1 MENGPKAQGEGSS
14 RSGLLGSL
22 DTWQR
27 YLVAIVALLTVVA
40 QLWSILEDRWLLALV
55 TLAIVVVLVGLYA
68 LSHRFVGAH
77 PKSTRVLRITIVGVA
92 VALQV
97 SALVLLFFY
106 SYFPRLEERG
116 TTRIAVAMF
125 DGPPLPDPYKECRPS
140 DMLVHTLSRVGD
152 RYGGITAFELPYSVD
167 PDNRLAHNWAQLHG
181 WFDAADV
188 IVYGGYTLYN
198 SAKNVNGKP
207 DEIIIN
213 PEVITVP
220 LIPIG
225 YKSAPLYSWTF
236 AATVARID
244 DLCGGD
250 LRAAGTPPAF
260 LDDARRG
267 AAALAGLQSLG
278 KGNLQRA
285 FDAQIEAQR
294 PEVSAPQPC
303 EGDATTGA
311 SKNSYCPGDLAFYLA
326 TLDARLGSLQRAA
339 REYQYA
345 AARLGATEAYLDL
358 GELYARLGNSNAS
371 FRAFDAAVGSDPSSV
386 AALATRA
393 EYERDALRP
402 HASALDLERAVDI
415 QTRID
420 AGQTARPAGNLYDR
434 LALSRAFFDRAGDGG
449 ASCGLRAMQSALFP
463 RGVNGSANSNV
474 GPEASVEYAIN
485 LKATDPA
492 EAMRLLR
499 GALDQYPDSV
509 HANYVLGL
517 ALEQSV
523 PPNRDGGAYYLRR
536 AEHAPAITD
545 DDYLYRANAAYE
557 LAAHIDTDAGER
569 RYDQSRAFSAY
580 AQSLVENP
588 FAVYALYGRAQM
600 ERAAQP
606 SKAVADLQ
614 AAVKMHPNDALLQS
628 SLAQLLDS
636 LGRASEGKMHHD
648 AAANIA
654 RERIPSD
661 ERGWSSTTCSY
672 ASPSP

>member
-1 MENGPKAQGEGSS
+1 MENEPKPDGESSS

-27 YLVAIVALLTVVA
+27 YLVAVVALLTVVA
-40 QLWSILEDRWLLALV
+40 QLWSILEDRWLLAVV

-68 LSHRFVGAH
+68 LSHRFVAAH
-77 PKSTRVLRITIVGVA
+77 PISARAFRITIVSIA

-97 SALVLLFFY
+97 VALALLFFY
-106 SYFPRLEERG
+106 SYFPRLEESG
-116 TTRIAVAMF
+116 TTRIAVAVF

-140 DMLVHTLSRVGD
+140 DMLVHTLLSVGD
-152 RYGGITAFELPYSVD
+152 RYGGLAAFELPYSVD
-167 PDNRLAHNWAQLHG
+167 PDNRLARNWAQLHG

-198 SAKNVNGKP
+198 SGKNANGKP

-236 AATVARID
+236 AASVARID

-278 KGNLQRA
+278 KGDLQRA

-294 PEVSAPQPC
+294 PDVSKPQTC
-303 EGDATTGA
+303 EGDAKTGA
-311 SKNSYCPGDLAFYLA
+311 SKDSFCPGDLAFYMA

-345 AARLGATEAYLDL
+345 AARLGAPEAYLDL
-358 GELYARLGNSNAS
+358 GELYVRLGNSRAS
-371 FRAFDAAVGSDPSSV
+371 FRAFNAAVDSDPGSV

-393 EYERDALRP
+393 AYERDALRP
-402 HASALDLERAVDI
+402 RAAAIDLERAIDL
-415 QTRID
+415 QADID
-420 AGQTARPAGNLYDR
+420 AGRAARPAGNLYDR
-434 LALSRAFFDRAGDGG
+434 LALSRAFFDRSGDGG
-449 ASCGLRAMQSALFP
+449 ASCGLQEMQSALFP
-463 RGVNGSANSNV
+463 HGLGGPPNATI
-474 GPEASVEYAIN
+474 GPEAMVEYSIN
-485 LKATDPA
+485 LKPTDPA
-492 EAMRLLR
+492 EATRLLHVS
-499 GALDQYPDSV
+499 LEQYPESV

-517 ALEQSV
+517 TLERSS
-523 PPNRDGGAYYLRR
+523 PPNRDGAAYYLRR
-536 AEHAPAITD
+536 AEFAPAITD

-557 LAAHIDTDAGER
+557 VATNFDTDAGER
-569 RYDQSRAFSAY
+569 RYDEGRALSAY

-588 FAVYALYGRAQM
+588 GAVYAFYGRAQM
-600 ERAAQP
+600 ERTTQP
-606 SKAVADLQ
+606 SKALSDLQ
-614 AAVKMHPNDALLQS
+614 AAVRLHPDDALIQS

-636 LGRASEGKMHHD
+636 LGRASEGRRYHD
-648 AAANIA
+648 AAAYVS
-654 RERIPSD
+654 RERIPAD
-661 ERGWSSTTCSY
+661 ERGWSAKSCSY